1 MVALKSPARGADAP
15 GFETP
20 QSSYERALAKAV
32 HEAHEAQLLVQRS
45 RERTGTLK
53 PSLARMDKDGRGAL
67 RMGLGYDGNAIAS
80 CATGTDA
87 TRKAQ
92 PRLALGNSPV
102 VPLRPG
108 ALDDAAEAAEDVH
121 VDPALVMGASA
132 RGPPRAVEEAPS
144 PPRATTARAAA
155 VASAKQ
161 RCAEAEVKAAA
172 AEELLRQR
180 RAEVDAQVAAAIT
193 KAIAEASERAGEAEI
208 LLAHAQA
215 RASDAE
221 ARATDAEARATDA
234 EARVRESDTRAA
246 DAEARAADAEGTTMD
261 AQARAADAEARA
273 RDADARTTDA
283 HARTTDA
290 EARAADAEVR
300 ASDAEAKA
308 ARTEA
313 LTGRVEERL
322 AEAEKRAAEAEKRAV
337 EAEEQRA
344 EAVEQRAEAVELRAE
359 AESRVESAE
368 HMADAAKDELAR
380 MRRVAEDATEATR
393 VARPDRADTS
403 SYDELD
409 DKSELISDIWGKRGA
424 TYGEKGGNGGVAD
437 NAAAAAARCAAE
449 RVPCTEYA
457 QESADGGRIW
467 QEGHSPFR
475 WPQPGSRFGNSTAR
489 PAPRDWTHGLPLRLA
504 AHAEQAAVG
513 VGLDARELTRVNAA
527 VAAVAERAVAAAV
540 AAAAKEA
547 AQEAAQEA
555 VGRVEEAAE
564 EEDEELVRVSER
576 LELRSGEP
584 PFSPYV
590 APRFPHM
597 SGINSLFSCRNGL
610 ELAFAF
616 DEIVSMGHKEN
627 VTLRDIQTH
636 IEMESHE
643 EKLANMIR
651 QSKEREAQE
660 TMKLKAR
667 SLARE
672 SRSSRWRIDPVL
684 PRCHPSFLVDISQR

>member
-1 MVALKSPARGADAP
+1 MFPAPLFVLVCRPSSLVWSPPPVHFNMYVWSTGNGFPRTFFVFQLRTGRSGHMVALKSPARGADAP

-221 ARATDAEARATDA
+221 G
-234 EARVRESDTRAA
+234 
-246 DAEARAADAEGTTMD
+246 EGD
-261 AQARAADAEARA
+261 
-273 RDADARTTDA
+273 
-283 HARTTDA
+283 
-290 EARAADAEVR
+290 
-300 ASDAEAKA
+300 
-308 ARTEA
+308 
-313 LTGRVEERL
+313 
-322 AEAEKRAAEAEKRAV
+322 
-337 EAEEQRA
+337 
-344 EAVEQRAEAVELRAE
+344 
-359 AESRVESAE
+359 
-368 HMADAAKDELAR
+368 
-380 MRRVAEDATEATR
+380 
-393 VARPDRADTS
+393 
-403 SYDELD
+403 
-409 DKSELISDIWGKRGA
+409 
-424 TYGEKGGNGGVAD
+424 
-437 NAAAAAARCAAE
+437 
-449 RVPCTEYA
+449 
-457 QESADGGRIW
+457 
-467 QEGHSPFR
+467 
-475 WPQPGSRFGNSTAR
+475 
-489 PAPRDWTHGLPLRLA
+489 
-504 AHAEQAAVG
+504 
-513 VGLDARELTRVNAA
+513 
-527 VAAVAERAVAAAV
+527 
-540 AAAAKEA
+540 
-547 AQEAAQEA
+547 
-555 VGRVEEAAE
+555 
-564 EEDEELVRVSER
+564 
-576 LELRSGEP
+576 
-584 PFSPYV
+584 
-590 APRFPHM
+590 
-597 SGINSLFSCRNGL
+597 
-610 ELAFAF
+610 
-616 DEIVSMGHKEN
+616 
-627 VTLRDIQTH
+627 
-636 IEMESHE
+636 
-643 EKLANMIR
+643 
-651 QSKEREAQE
+651 
-660 TMKLKAR
+660 
-667 SLARE
+667 
-672 SRSSRWRIDPVL
+672 
-684 PRCHPSFLVDISQR
+684 